1 MGISD
6 TFFSEL
12 FVTEFV
18 SSVFS
23 FSAIA
28 ALELKWEVHLQGQQ
42 EAAAVL
48 WSCVT
53 ADLHGL
59 SPWKSL
65 MPTFD

>member
-1 MGISD
+1 MGIPD

-48 WSCVT
+48 WSV
-53 ADLHGL
+53 GL
-59 SPWKSL
+59 LTCMGCLPGKV
-65 MPTFD
+65 